1 MVSEHP
7 DRIGYVDT
15 LNHLMQ
21 SDAVLVLGSTEPHYT
36 PSKVFQAMMSRRPVF
51 AMLHEESTAVTMIRA
66 AHAGRVTTLTAAAL
80 PEPASVAAE
89 LAAFVR
95 NPAFDAGA
103 VDRAEFAVFSARE
116 STRALA
122 EALDLACQRNRA
134 RATAGAD

>member
-7 DRIGYVDT
+7 HRIGYVDT

-21 SDAVLVLGSTEPHYT
+21 SDAVLVLGSTEAHYT

-51 AMLHEESTAVTMIRA
+51 AMLHEESTAVGMIRSA
-66 AHAGRVTTLTAAAL
+66 QAGWATTLTAEAL
-80 PEPASVAAE
+80 PAPAQVAAG
-89 LAAFVR
+89 LAAFIR

-103 VDRAEFAVFSARE
+103 VDRPEFAAYSARE

-122 EALDLACQRNRA
+122 EALDLACERRRA
-134 RATAGAD
+134 RVGGSLT